1 MADGNN
7 NDALLAR
14 MDERTGQIQ
23 KDISEIK
30 DGMKANSVLVQ
41 QHEARLTDLEHW
53 RVALDKMQAAHAE
66 DVKRLAFPFLNWLLI
81 AVVVGLGS
89 VLGAYLTHLIH

>member
-1 MADGNN
+1 MADGTN

-30 DGMKANSVLVQ
+30 EGMKANAVMVQ
-41 QHEARLTDLEHW
+41 QHEVRLSDLEHW
-53 RVALDKMQAAHAE
+53 RTAYDKLQAAHAE

-89 VLGAYLTHLIH
+89 VIGAYLTHLLH